1 MVLEEQIR
9 PFFEWLLP
17 DMASY
22 LPGALLSFV
31 ALVLALGLIAILAGF
46 LISALRSGPGAAIKK
61 VKYIVGEGWR
71 DFRNIKLRRVFAM
84 SRLAFKESI
93 RRYVLVVFAV
103 LALIFLFAGWFLD
116 VDSDNPTRL
125 YISFA
130 IRTVNLLVLL
140 LTIFLSAFSLPAD
153 IEKKTIFTVVTK
165 PVRAWEIILG
175 RIIGFSAI
183 GTLIIGL
190 MCLVSLIF
198 VVRGLDHSHPA
209 VEQVQLT
216 ESGKGNTGLTS
227 FNSHHRH
234 EFNTENGVRS
244 DAAMGHYHV
253 VIDDEKGDGDGSSIR
268 VGPAK
273 GALQA
278 RVPIYGELEF
288 LGRDGKPKDKGI
300 NVGKEWTYRGY
311 IEGAT
316 LSAGIYH
323 FKNLNPRDFLKND
336 EVPLEMSIRVFR
348 TYTGEIERGIV
359 GSLELRNPNPAL
371 NNPEARRELDKD
383 TAVKSESIPFT
394 AIEFT
399 PESFPIPRRIQ
410 AEMIDGSYREVDL
423 FDSLTHN
430 GNLDIV
436 VRCDE
441 RSQYF
446 GLAKTD
452 LYIRAADRL
461 FWVNFVK
468 SFITLWLQMV
478 IVTAFGVMFSTFLT
492 GSVALVST
500 IAIIV
505 MGLYAKMIAQ
515 VATGET
521 LGGGPIESAIRVVTQ
536 DNMMTKLDAGILTTV
551 IKGFDAV
558 AMQLIRGVSFL
569 MPNFGAF
576 TESGGINTA
585 SFAAYGFDIP
595 GSLMLQHVC
604 IMLAYVFLATCA
616 GYFFLKTKEI
626 AA

>member
-1 MVLEEQIR
+1 MVLEKQIL

-17 DMASY
+17 DLAKNM
-22 LPGALLSFV
+22 PGAL
-31 ALVLALGLIAILAGF
+31 VLFLGLGVLVTLFALMVGF
-46 LISALRSGPGAAIKK
+46 LISAVRGGPGAAIRQ
-61 VKYIVGEGWR
+61 VRSIIGEGWR
-71 DFRNIKLRRVFAM
+71 DLRDFRMRRVFAM
-84 SRLAFKESI
+84 ARLAFKESI

-116 VDSDNPTRL
+116 VESDNPTRL

-140 LTIFLSAFSLPAD
+140 LTVFLSAFSLPAD

-175 RIIGFSAI
+175 RILGFSAI
-183 GTLIIGL
+183 GTMILGL

-198 VVRGLDHSHPA
+198 VVRGLNHEHPA

-216 ESGKGNTGLTS
+216 EAEDGHVGRTS

-234 EFNTENGVRS
+234 DFNTANGVRS
-244 DAAMGHYHV
+244 DSAMGHYHV
-253 VIDDEKGDGDGSSIR
+253 ILHEGDKENPQIR
-268 VGPAK
+268 VGPPR

-278 RVPIYGELEF
+278 RVPIYGDLEF

-311 IEGAT
+311 IEGST

-323 FKNLNPRDFLKND
+323 FKNLDPRDFLKND

-348 TYTGEIERGIV
+348 TYTGEIERGIY
-359 GSLELRNPNPAL
+359 GSLELRNPNPDL
-371 NNPEARRELDKD
+371 NDPEKRKSLDKD
-383 TAVKSESIPFT
+383 TAVKSVSMPFT

-399 PESFPIPRRIQ
+399 PESFPIPRQIE
-410 AEMIDGSYREVDL
+410 AIMLDGTTRKVDL
-423 FDSLTHN
+423 FDALTHN
-430 GNLDIV
+430 GDLDIV
-436 VRCDE
+436 IRCDE
-441 RSQYF
+441 RAQYF

-452 LYIRAADRL
+452 VYIRAADKQ
-461 FWVNFVK
+461 FWWNFVK

-492 GSVALVST
+492 GSVALIST
-500 IAIIV
+500 VAVIV
-505 MGLYAKMIAQ
+505 MGFYAQSIADI
-515 VATGET
+515 ATGKT
-521 LGGGPIESAIRVVTQ
+521 LGGGPIEAMIRVITQ
-536 DNMMTKLDAGILTTV
+536 DNLVTPLEVGWSTQV
-551 IKGFDAV
+551 IKAFDAV
-558 AMQLIRGVSFL
+558 AMQVIRSVSYL

-576 TESGGINTA
+576 SESGGVNTA

-595 GSLMLQHVC
+595 SSLMLQHIC
-604 IMLAYVFLATCA
+604 IMLAYVTLATCA